1 MGLRAH
7 NNVRET
13 PMLSPKRAALS
24 GALFFLAAGA
34 SAQTTD
40 DRAAI
45 AAASAAE
52 RSREMTVLGIAELQ
66 PPSTAYDIG
75 KPGNANYDEA
85 KANPYPTLP
94 PLLVFKDGTVV

>member
-1 MGLRAH
+1 MGLRAP
-7 NNVRET
+7 NKVQET
-13 PMLSPKRAALS
+13 PLPSPSCATLS
-24 GALFFLAAGA
+24 GAHIFQAANA
-34 SAQTTD
+34 SNQTAD

-52 RSREMTVLGIAELQ
+52 RVREMNVLGIAELQ

-85 KANPYPTLP
+85 KANPYPSLP
-94 PLLVFKDGTVV
+94 PLLVFKDGTA